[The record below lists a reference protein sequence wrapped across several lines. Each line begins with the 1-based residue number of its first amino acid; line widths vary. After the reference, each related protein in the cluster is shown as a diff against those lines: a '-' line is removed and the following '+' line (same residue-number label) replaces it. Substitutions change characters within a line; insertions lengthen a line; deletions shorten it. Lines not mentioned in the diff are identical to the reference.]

1 MFGERVGGQRG
12 PRRLDHR
19 ADGDDVGCQL
29 GMTDLV
35 EHAGHPAA
43 RDAQL
48 LGIDDQW
55 DHDLDMGTH
64 TPIEESCRSSAQCPD
79 LHFVQPGPQDAE
91 AHAPCADHR
100 VRLVEPAD
108 CCQLDAAGFVEFAAG
123 LACNEIEEVGQELVQ
138 RWVEE
143 PDRDGEAV
151 HGLEDRL
158 EVGDLGFLQLVERG
172 SLGRSIAAEDEPAH
186 DRQPV
191 GGEEH
196 VLGAAESDA
205 LRSEFAGERRIVG
218 GVGVG
223 PDLDVPSG
231 HIVGPGEQRVEF
243 RRRHRSERVQCP
255 EIDAAGAAIDG
266 DRHRPLRARC
276 CRW

>member
-1 MFGERVGGQRG
+1 M
-12 PRRLDHR
+12 
-19 ADGDDVGCQL
+19 
-29 GMTDLV
+29 
-35 EHAGHPAA
+35 
-43 RDAQL
+43 
-48 LGIDDQW
+48 
-55 DHDLDMGTH
+55 
-64 TPIEESCRSSAQCPD
+64 
-79 LHFVQPGPQDAE
+79 
-91 AHAPCADHR
+91 
-100 VRLVEPAD
+100 EPSD
-108 CCQLDAAGFVEFAAG
+108 RCQLDAAGVVEFAAG

-138 RWVEE
+138 GWVEE
-143 PDRDGEAV
+143 PDGDGEAV

-158 EVGDLGFLQLVERG
+158 EVGDLGFLQLAEGG

-231 HIVGPGEQRVEF
+231 HVVGPGEQRVEF
-243 RRRHRSERVQCP
+243 RWRHRSERVQCP

-266 DRHRPLRARC
+266 DDIARFEHGVADGDGRAGEVHVRCADHSRDAPTPSDDRGMADQAAPVRHDALGGLHAHDVVGRRLGSHEDDVLTRC
-276 CRW
+276 CGFDRRVGTQHDPATRRAG